1 MRYPRKEKNELV
13 TTSESGIVA
22 LEFFFLF
29 PFFLLIL
36 VGLMEFGHLWNVRH
50 AMTNAGR
57 EAARAAV
64 VAPPAT
70 NTDRTAWAKA
80 QVTATLQN
88 IGFNLDDAGAG
99 TYNSLP
105 NVSFN
110 VAAVAGN
117 NTGDS
122 VTVTITASN
131 IVLWLSEVIPAFDQV
146 SFSSQTT
153 MRME

>member
-1 MRYPRKEKNELV
+1 MWVKDSKKGSPDNR
-13 TTSESGIVA
+13 ESGVVA
-22 LEFFFLF
+22 VEFAFLL

-50 AMTNAGR
+50 TITNASR

-64 VAPPAT
+64 VAPPAGVT
-70 NTDRTAWAKA
+70 NRKAWAEA
-80 QVTATLQN
+80 EVTQTLKD
-88 IGFNLDDAGAG
+88 IGFNLNADGAG

-110 VAAVAGN
+110 VVVTPGS

-122 VTVTITASN
+122 VIVTITASN
-131 IVLWLSEVIPAFDQV
+131 IVLWLSEVIPAFKKV
-146 SFSSQTT
+146 SFSSHTT